1 MGIDQAASSSATVP
15 CPPSAQM
22 LTMAR
27 GPEGMVDNCFTA

>member
-1 MGIDQAASSSATVP
+1 MGIDQAACSSAT

-27 GPEGMVDNCFTA
+27 WPEGMVDNYFTA